1 MKLFKESIILTRNYT
16 RYGGDSTS
24 TLGLVVDHK
33 GVAYLFSDAETSGSL
48 GINRLFSIT
57 SCPEYVKW
65 LLYYSMDLL
74 EMARDEYPHTFYNDR
89 NVVAGRKDEFIYL
102 LNKINK

>member
-24 TLGLVVDHK
+24 TLALVVDYK
-33 GVAYLFSDAETSGSL
+33 GVAYLFSDAETDGSL
-48 GINRLFSIT
+48 GINRLISIT
-57 SCPEYVKW
+57 SCPKYVEW

>member
-1 MKLFKESIILTRNYT
+1 MNLFKESIILTRNYT
-16 RYGGDSTS
+16 RYGGDSES
-24 TLGLVVDHK
+24 ILGLVVDHK

-74 EMARDEYPHTFYNDR
+74 EMANDEYPHAFYNDR
-89 NVVAGRKDEFIYL
+89 TVVAGRKDEFLYIL
-102 LNKINK
+102 SQIDK

>member
-16 RYGGDSTS
+16 RYGGDSES
-24 TLGLVVDHK
+24 VLGLVVDYK

-57 SCPEYVKW
+57 SCPKYVEW

>member
-16 RYGGDSTS
+16 RYGGDSAS
-24 TLGLVVDHK
+24 ILALVVDYK

-57 SCPEYVKW
+57 SCPKYVEW

-74 EMARDEYPHTFYNDR
+74 EMAHDDYPHDFYNDR
-89 NVVAGRKDEFIYL
+89 NVVGGRKDEFIYI
-102 LNKINK
+102 LNKIN

>member
-24 TLGLVVDHK
+24 ILGLVVDHR
-33 GVAYLFSDAETSGSL
+33 GVAYLFSDAETTGSL

-57 SCPEYVKW
+57 SCPKYVKW
-65 LLYYSMDLL
+65 LLDNSMDLL
-74 EMARDEYPHTFYNDR
+74 EITYNHYPHEFYNDR
-89 NVVAGRKDEFIYL
+89 NDADGRKNEFIYL

>member
-24 TLGLVVDHK
+24 TLGLVVDYK
-33 GVAYLFSDAETSGSL
+33 GVAYLFSDAETDGSL
-48 GINRLFSIT
+48 GINRLISIT
-57 SCPEYVKW
+57 SCPKYVEW